1 MRTRETYKSSD
12 VYNNSPVQGVHFI
25 INIQD
30 NNITSHVQYSIRG
43 TAILWIMLTNFKKC
57 CGSPLYCTVRD

>member
-1 MRTRETYKSSD
+1 MRTPETYKSSD
-12 VYNNSPVQGVHFI
+12 VYNNRTVQGVHFI

-43 TAILWIMLTNFKKC
+43 RK
-57 CGSPLYCTVRD
+57 V

>member
-43 TAILWIMLTNFKKC
+43 TATLFKVC
-57 CGSPLYCTVRD
+57 